1 MIIKVTFSKEELWR
15 LSIIQSRQK
24 VDMGI
29 LIFERKMRQKV
40 AAKLWPRYKL
50 INTTDNMKAI
60 LGFLQSISSMKKRV
74 KMETR
79 RS

>member
-15 LSIIQSRQK
+15 LSIQSRQK

-60 LGFLQSISSMKKRV
+60 LGFLQSISTMKKRV

-79 RS
+79 HS

>member
-15 LSIIQSRQK
+15 LNIQSRQK

>member
-15 LSIIQSRQK
+15 LSIQSRQK

-60 LGFLQSISSMKKRV
+60 LGFLRSISTMKKRV

-79 RS
+79 HS

>member
-15 LSIIQSRQK
+15 LSIQSRHK

-29 LIFERKMRQKV
+29 LIFERKKRQKV

-60 LGFLQSISSMKKRV
+60 LGFLQSISTMKKRV

-79 RS
+79 HS